1 MSPRWG
7 FYSLLGRI
15 LLGVWVDS
23 SFIGGLDEM
32 GGSVGVDD
40 LGSRWSAVRNG
51 TNSASIVLINILN
64 LL

>member
-1 MSPRWG
+1 MGLVFTVREG
-7 FYSLLGRI
+7 FARREDQQCVCVCVMG
-15 LLGVWVDS
+15 DS
-23 SFIGGLDEM
+23 I
-32 GGSVGVDD
+32 GVDD